1 MPYRDKEE
9 KKPLPIR
16 QCVGERR
23 ASYPNPFDVSLF
35 DQPSKMF
42 ITINLG
48 VPDGETIIA
57 PRRETYV

>member
-9 KKPLPIR
+9 VIPPPIR

-23 ASYPNPFDVSLF
+23 AGYPSPFDAYCFNMS
-35 DQPSKMF
+35 SKIL
-42 ITINLG
+42 ITTNLG